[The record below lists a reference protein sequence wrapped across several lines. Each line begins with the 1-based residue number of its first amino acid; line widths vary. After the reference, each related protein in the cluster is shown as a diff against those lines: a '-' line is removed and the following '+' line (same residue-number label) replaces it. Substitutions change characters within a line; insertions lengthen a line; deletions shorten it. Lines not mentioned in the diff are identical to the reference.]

1 MRNNRNIS
9 FIISVLFILFGNLC
23 CFAQKDV
30 TFKLSRA
37 DSGHYM
43 FPVML
48 NGEVKASALLES
60 GIHAMLVDSAFAFE
74 NHEKLGVEFLPCDEK
89 MNLGGRKYR
98 ISHKANATLQLGDG
112 VYYKGELFLL
122 SGFAGQYEAALP
134 IQNLYS
140 ANGRRIIKLDLEGE
154 CLQLLCEYNA
164 PGKEW
169 SALKMNRETYM
180 NMPAVESEMI
190 FRGEGYVASL
200 K

>member
-74 NHEKLGVEFLPCDEK
+74 MFHNP
-89 MNLGGRKYR
+89 
-98 ISHKANATLQLGDG
+98 
-112 VYYKGELFLL
+112 L
-122 SGFAGQYEAALP
+122 SSCSTGHQ
-134 IQNLYS
+134 
-140 ANGRRIIKLDLEGE
+140 
-154 CLQLLCEYNA
+154 
-164 PGKEW
+164 W
-169 SALKMNRETYM
+169 
-180 NMPAVESEMI
+180 
-190 FRGEGYVASL
+190 ASVS
-200 K
+200 

>member
-9 FIISVLFILFGNLC
+9 LIISVLFILFGNLC

-48 NGEVKASALLES
+48 NSEVKASALLES
-60 GIHAMLVDSAFAFE
+60 GIHAMLLDSAFAFE

-98 ISHKANATLQLGDG
+98 ITHKQMPHCNWVTECVTKERCFCFQ
-112 VYYKGELFLL
+112 
-122 SGFAGQYEAALP
+122 ALP
-134 IQNLYS
+134 VS
-140 ANGRRIIKLDLEGE
+140 TK
-154 CLQLLCEYNA
+154 LLCRY
-164 PGKEW
+164 
-169 SALKMNRETYM
+169 RTCI
-180 NMPAVESEMI
+180 MPM
-190 FRGEGYVASL
+190 GVASSNWTL
-200 K
+200 RANVCNCFVSITLPEKSGAR